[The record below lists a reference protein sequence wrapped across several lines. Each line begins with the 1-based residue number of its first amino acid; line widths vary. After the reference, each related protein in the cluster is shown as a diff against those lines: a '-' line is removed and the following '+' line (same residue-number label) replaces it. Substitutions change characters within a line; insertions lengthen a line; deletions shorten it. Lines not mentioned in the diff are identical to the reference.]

1 MESDLIMKLSS
12 IYEMIA
18 HHYINRKKVTIPTDL
33 AKSRK
38 LMILATG
45 TSANEF
51 WNNVDLY
58 LDKYKQYDY
67 LVMNRSIYKMKDQ
80 VMKIKP
86 KYLAMCDSIYWGST
100 NVAVSQ
106 DLALDTYHRAKEVLE
121 QIDWECYLVTTIQE
135 KFDFHNDNV
144 KIIRINS
151 TKCEGDG
158 ELVYWLYKNNFAHPG
173 IYNVAQLAIY
183 FGITFLYKEIG
194 LVGIDFDFIKN
205 LYCDENGMLYEYVE
219 HQYDKSKEDGIMEY
233 YTPDNTGTIYGSVM
247 SKYILQ
253 TAETFVSFS
262 KMSIYAQ
269 KNNCKIV
276 NYSLKSLLDCYE
288 KQKL

>member
-1 MESDLIMKLSS
+1 MKINM

-18 HHYINRKKVTIPTDL
+18 HHYINRKKVTIPVDM
-33 AKSRK
+33 ANDRK

-51 WNNVDLY
+51 WNNIDFY
-58 LDKYKQYDY
+58 LNKYRQYDY
-67 LVMNRSIYKMKDQ
+67 LVMNRTIYKMKEQ

-86 KYLAMCDSIYWGST
+86 KYLAMCDSIYWGAANGS
-100 NVAVSQ
+100 VSQ
-106 DLALDTYHRAKEVLE
+106 ALALDTYHRTREVLE

-158 ELVYWLYKNNFAHPG
+158 RLAYWLYKNNFAHPG
-173 IYNVAQLAIY
+173 IYNVTQLAIY

-194 LVGIDFDFIKN
+194 LVGLDFDFIKN
-205 LYCDENGMLYEYVE
+205 LNCDEECRLYDYAE
-219 HQYDKSKEDGIMEY
+219 HQYDKSKEDTIKGY
-233 YTPDNTGTIYGSVM
+233 YTSTGTGAIYGSVLAQ
-247 SKYILQ
+247 YIDQ
-253 TAETFVSFS
+253 TAETFISFGKLS
-262 KMSIYAQ
+262 VYAE
-269 KNNCKIV
+269 KNNCKIF
-276 NYSLKSLLDCYE
+276 NYSLRSLLDCYE
-288 KQKL
+288 KRKL

>member
-1 MESDLIMKLSS
+1 MKLSS

-18 HHYINRKKVTIPTDL
+18 HHYINKKKVSIPVDM
-33 AKSRK
+33 ANDRK
-38 LMILATG
+38 LMVLATG

-51 WNNVDLY
+51 WNNVDYY
-58 LDKYKQYDY
+58 LNKYKQYDY
-67 LVMNRSIYKMKDQ
+67 LVMNRTIYKMKEQ

-100 NVAVSQ
+100 NVTVSQ
-106 DLALDTYHRAKEVLE
+106 TLALDTYHRAREVFE

-151 TKCEGDG
+151 TRCEEDG
-158 ELVYWLYKNNFAHPG
+158 RLVYWLYKNNFAHPG

-194 LVGIDFDFIKN
+194 LIGVDFDFIKN
-205 LYCDENGMLYEYVE
+205 LNCDEECRLHDYAE
-219 HQYDKSKEDGIMEY
+219 HQYDKSEKDAIKGY
-233 YTPDNTGTIYGSVM
+233 YTSDNTGTIYGSVLAR
-247 SKYILQ
+247 YIFQ
-253 TAETFVSFS
+253 TAETFISFGKLS
-262 KMSIYAQ
+262 VYAE
-269 KNNCKIV
+269 KNNCKIF
-276 NYSLKSLLDCYE
+276 NYSLQSLLDCYE
-288 KQKL
+288 KRKL